1 MRSLRIPGTTISPT
15 TMTGMAPMCFGA
27 SAGFTM
33 PSMRPKAARTSAMV
47 ASNPVRTA
55 YTCIR
60 FDTLMVLRSSLPIY
74 AL

>member
-1 MRSLRIPGTTISPT
+1 
-15 TMTGMAPMCFGA
+15 MTGMAAMCFGA

-33 PSMRPKAARTSAMV
+33 PSMSPMAVKKSAMV

-55 YTCIR
+55 YTCIK
-60 FDTLMVLRSSLPIY
+60 FDPLMVLCSSLPRY